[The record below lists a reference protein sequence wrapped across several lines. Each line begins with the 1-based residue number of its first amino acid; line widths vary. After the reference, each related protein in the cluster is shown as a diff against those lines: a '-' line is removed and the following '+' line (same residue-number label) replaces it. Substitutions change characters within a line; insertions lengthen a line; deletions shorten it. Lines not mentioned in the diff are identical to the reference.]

1 MNYTPVP
8 VRDLSDTTPEKL
20 ATELTVEELAGIDA
34 QLRADK
40 AELDKRRATFEAVLN
55 EKFEGQIGSDLGT
68 TRIEDGHYDVV
79 VTTPKKVKWDADL
92 VEEIETLLRD
102 QWQEDPSDYI
112 VTKRTV
118 EENKYKAW
126 PKTIQELFNPAR
138 TVSAGKRQFKFEE
151 QH

>member
-1 MNYTPVP
+1 MNYVLPI
-8 VRDLSDTTPEKL
+8 RDLFADYSPEKL
-20 ATELTVEELAGIDA
+20 AAELTVEDLAEIDA
-34 QLRADK
+34 QLRANK

-138 TVSAGKRQFKFEE
+138 TVSAGKRTFKFEE